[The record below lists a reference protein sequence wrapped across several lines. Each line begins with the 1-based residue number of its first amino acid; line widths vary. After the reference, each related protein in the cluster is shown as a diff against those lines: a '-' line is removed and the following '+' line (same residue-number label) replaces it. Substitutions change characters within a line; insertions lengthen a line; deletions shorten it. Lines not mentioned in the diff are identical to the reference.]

1 MFSVSSRGIKTS
13 LPPLAL
19 ALSLG
24 ISFSTLAA
32 PATQQATTIS
42 RPGAAMAA
50 PQPPDV
56 LLGPLFSDVQRAK
69 LFPDQKTFADAV
81 PNRNPAAILEAYT
94 RQKPSPGF
102 NLRRFV
108 ESNFTLPQEGEAY
121 VPPAGQTLRQHIDGL
136 WGVLTRT
143 TRQVQAYDSLL
154 PLPHSYVVPGGRF
167 REIYYWDSYFTML
180 GLAESGNWTLVRN
193 MTDNFAHE
201 IDRYGHIPNG
211 NRSYYLSRSQPP
223 FFSFMVE
230 LLAQHQGDKVYAHYL
245 PQLKKEYHYW
255 MRGSVGLPNGQA
267 GDRVVRLDDGSVLNR
282 YWDERDTPRTES
294 YMEDI
299 TTASQAADRPA
310 AEVYRHLRAGAA
322 SGWDFSSRWLRD
334 PRDLSTIHTTDII
347 PVDLNSLLFHLEQTL
362 ARGAEAAGNQGEAA
376 HFLRVADERRQ
387 AVNRYLWN
395 QQDGY
400 YSDYDWRRKAI
411 TQPITAAAVFPL
423 YVNIAPR
430 DRAAAT
436 GEAVR
441 KQLLKE
447 GGLTTTTVNTGQQWD
462 APNGWAPLQWVAVE
476 GFSRYGQDALAQAI
490 GTRFLV
496 NVQKLYDAE
505 HKLVEKY
512 VVEGA
517 GFGSGGGGGEYT
529 LQDGFGWSNGV
540 TLKLM
545 ARYCDAVPACRRE
558 ERSASGRDA
567 AQ

>member
-1 MFSVSSRGIKTS
+1 MFSAFPHGIKTS

-24 ISFSTLAA
+24 ISFSALAA

-42 RPGAAMAA
+42 LPGAAVAA

-81 PNRNPAAILEAYT
+81 PNRDPAAILDAYT
-94 RQKPSPGF
+94 RQKPLPDF
-102 NLRRFV
+102 DLQRFV

-143 TRQVQAYDSLL
+143 TRQVKPYDSLL

-211 NRSYYLSRSQPP
+211 NRTYYLSRSQPP

-230 LLAQHQGDKVYAHYL
+230 LLAQHQGDKVYARYL

-255 MRGSVGLPNGQA
+255 MRGSLGLSNGQA

-362 ARGAEAAGNQGEAA
+362 ARGAEAAGNQAEAA

-400 YSDYDWRRKAI
+400 YSDYDWRRQEI

-423 YVNIAPR
+423 YVGIAPR

-441 KQLLKE
+441 NQLLKE
-447 GGLTTTTVNTGQQWD
+447 GGLTTTTIDTGQQWD

-490 GTRFLV
+490 GTRFLA

-517 GFGSGGGGGEYT
+517 GFGSGGGGGEYA
-529 LQDGFGWSNGV
+529 LQDGFGWTNGV

-545 ARYCDAVPACRRE
+545 ARYCDAVPSCRRE
-558 ERSASGRDA
+558 ERSASEGTA
-567 AQ
+567 AR